1 VEEVAVT
8 RGLTKRQ
15 RELIEWNNRSLP
27 PVDQTIRDLELL
39 AVKKYETKERTKNA
53 IRNATMALA
62 DMLSTLQSYS
72 AYEALVARTT
82 VETLHR
88 RIRERVALDVRPKR
102 RRRSVD
108 E

>member
-1 VEEVAVT
+1 MT

-27 PVDQTIRDLELL
+27 PIEQTIRELESL
-39 AVKKYETKERTKNA
+39 AVKKYETKARTKNA

-62 DMLSTLQSYS
+62 EMLSTLQSYS
-72 AYEALVARTT
+72 AYEALVARST

-88 RIRERVALDVRPKR
+88 RIRDQVALDVRPKR
-102 RRRSVD
+102 RRRVD